1 MDAGLIGGLIGLGVM
16 VCGVGT
22 AVCYDKG
29 GKVLA
34 YFKRK
39 YTAYRQSRQPLLPV
53 RKTNPVLVR
62 TSSNQWKMKELVAK
76 K

>member
-34 YFKRK
+34 SLKKRLAT
-39 YTAYRQSRQPLLPV
+39 YQQTRQPLLPV
-53 RKTNPVLVR
+53 TKPNPVLVR
-62 TSSNQWKMKELVAK
+62 TSSKQWKMKELVATK
-76 K
+76 